1 MAKTKKVSIIFA
13 VLAVIVVIIAIF
25 AVKEELSLKKEGY
38 YSDDYESSLQVLQDT
53 IQKLRKDIAYY
64 EQEIQ
69 KIDLEREVLR
79 KELKRIIEDNEKVD
93 TELANGDWDY
103 NIRFLSEYLSEKDS
117 VGEWHRFDD
126 N

>member
-103 NIRFLSEYLSEKDS
+103 HIRFLSEYLSEKDS
-117 VGEWHRFDD
+117 VGE
-126 N
+126 